1 MGMRPIAID
10 GGEAKKKLC
19 LDMGAEAFVDFR
31 ESKDVPADVVKI
43 AGGIGAH
50 GVVVTAYQAY
60 KGELWA
66 TFGDFRLTPS
76 DAMKYTANRKGGVI
90 MVIALPP
97 AGEVNLGGEPS
108 AWVFNNLKVIGSL
121 VGTMQD
127 TASCL
132 EYAQRGLLK
141 GISEVRGRSQ
151 WAESVQQLRRGE
163 IAGRVVIDFNKE

>member
-1 MGMRPIAID
+1 MSYNGR
-10 GGEAKKKLC
+10 
-19 LDMGAEAFVDFR
+19 F
-31 ESKDVPADVVKI
+31 S
-43 AGGIGAH
+43 
-50 GVVVTAYQAY
+50 
-60 KGELWA
+60 
-66 TFGDFRLTPS
+66 LTPT

-132 EYAQRGLLK
+132 EYAERGLLK